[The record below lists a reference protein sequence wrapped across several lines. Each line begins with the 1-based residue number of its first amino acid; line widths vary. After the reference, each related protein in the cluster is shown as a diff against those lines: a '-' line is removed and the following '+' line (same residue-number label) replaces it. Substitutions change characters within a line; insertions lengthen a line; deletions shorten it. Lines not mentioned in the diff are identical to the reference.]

1 MIKRTFRFLLILSLF
16 SCCWGCTPSTEGNG
30 KGPLDE
36 PLVVF
41 LVRHAEKIDES
52 VDPDLNPDGYERAGE
67 LARVLSDAGI
77 QYIHSSDF
85 KRTRRTAGP
94 LANQL
99 ELEIEIYDKWNLHE
113 LAEHVEH
120 RGGRHLVVGHSNTT
134 PALVEI
140 FGGEPGSPIE
150 EIFEYDRL
158 YILSFDRN
166 EVNTVLLRYGPS
178 RSRAPRRNM
187 ASSLLV
193 PQTPGSAL
201 N

>member
-1 MIKRTFRFLLILSLF
+1 MIIRTFRFLLILSLF
-16 SCCWGCTPSTEGNG
+16 FYYRGCIPSTEGNG
-30 KGPLDE
+30 EGPLDE

-52 VDPDLNPDGYERAGE
+52 ADPALNRDGYKRAEE

-77 QYIHSSDF
+77 QFIHSSDF
-85 KRTRRTAGP
+85 KRTRSTARP

-99 ELEIEIYDKWNLHE
+99 KLEIGIYDKWNLHA
-113 LAEHVEH
+113 LAEHVKLL
-120 RGGRHLVVGHSNTT
+120 GGRHLVVGHSNTT

-140 FGGEPGSPIE
+140 FGGDPGSPIE
-150 EIFEYDRL
+150 EVYEYDRL
-158 YILSFDRN
+158 YILSFDRY

-178 RSRAPRRNM
+178 RSSAPSSNM

-193 PQTPGSAL
+193 PQIPGSAL